1 MPFEA
6 ANQLRGGTSVRNLN
20 KAVTWLI
27 VVIFISAGVIPAAMA
42 QRGRTYRY
50 NDNYMRELF
59 NRLETRTDSFSNLIP
74 NALDRSRLDGSQRED
89 EINQLVT
96 DFEHAT
102 DELKKRFE
110 NGQSTASDAQM
121 VLQRG
126 ALINTFMRNRRLDGR
141 TERAWR
147 RVSTDLDR
155 LAVAYN
161 VSRDWATIQ
170 WPALPGGTPAYG
182 FDGLLTGT
190 FRLNASMSNDPRT
203 VAAAATRNLNYR
215 QRQRISDNLIERLTP
230 PDIIAIERRGNTV
243 TLASTRSPQLS
254 FDVDGR
260 ERIER
265 YPNGRTSRTRATF
278 SGSTLNV
285 VTNGD
290 RLNDFTASFTPVE
303 NGRRLLVTRQ
313 LYAERLNQPVTVRS
327 YYDRTSDVAQWNV
340 YNPYLTPQPNTV
352 SQPTFVVPNGTRV
365 IAVLNE
371 SLSTQTQGVNER
383 FTLTVREPYQYR
395 NAIIEGHLTGVD
407 RGGRISGRSQM
418 TLDFDRIRMPNGST
432 YEFAGVL
439 QSVTT
444 NDEAIR
450 VDNEGTLED
459 ENRTSTTLQRTA
471 IGTVIG
477 ALIGAIAG
485 GGKGAAVGA
494 AVGAG
499 AGAGSVYVQGRDDLE
514 LARGTEI
521 TIVAS
526 AP

>member
-1 MPFEA
+1 M
-6 ANQLRGGTSVRNLN
+6 RNLN

-27 VVIFISAGVIPAAMA
+27 VFIFMSAGVMPAAMA
-42 QRGRTYRY
+42 QRGRSYRY
-50 NDNYMRELF
+50 NDNYMRQLF

-74 NALDRSRLDGSQRED
+74 GALDRSRLDGSQRED
-89 EINQLVT
+89 QINQLVT

-102 DELKKRFE
+102 DELKTRFE
-110 NGQSTASDAQM
+110 SGQSTATDAQT
-121 VLQRG
+121 VLYRG
-126 ALINTFMRNRRLDGR
+126 ALINTFMRNRHLGNR

-147 RVSTDLDR
+147 LVSTDLNR

-161 VSRDWATIQ
+161 VARNWATMQ
-170 WPALPGGTPAYG
+170 WPTLPAGTPAYRYNE
-182 FDGLLTGT
+182 LLTGT
-190 FRLNASMSNDPRT
+190 FRLNPALSNDPRT
-203 VAAAATRNLNYR
+203 IAANATRNLNYR
-215 QRQRISDNLIERLTP
+215 QRQRISDNLVERLTP
-230 PDIIAIERRGNTV
+230 PDMIAIERRGTTV

-265 YPNGRTSRTRATF
+265 YPNGRMSRTRATF
-278 SGSTLNV
+278 SGPTLKV

-290 RLNDFTASFTPVE
+290 RLNDFTASFTPVDD
-303 NGRRLLVTRQ
+303 GRRLLVTRE
-313 LYAERLNQPVTVRS
+313 LYAERLNQPVIVRS
-327 YYDRTSDVAQWNV
+327 YYDRTSDIAQWNL
-340 YNPYLTPQPNTV
+340 YNPSTQLGNTG
-352 SQPTFVVPNGTRV
+352 SQGTFVVPNGTRV

-371 SLSTQTQGVNER
+371 DLSTQRQGVNER

-418 TLDFDRIRMPNGST
+418 TLDFDRIRMSNGVT

-439 QSVTT
+439 QSVMA

-450 VDNEGTLED
+450 VDNEGTLE
-459 ENRTSTTLQRTA
+459 EESRTSTTLQRTA
-471 IGTVIG
+471 IGTAIG
-477 ALIGAIAG
+477 ALVGAVAG
-485 GGKGAAVGA
+485 GGKGAAIGA

-499 AGAGSVYVQGRDDLE
+499 VGAGSVYVQGRDDLE
-514 LARGTEI
+514 LPRGAEL
-521 TIVAS
+521 TILAS

>member
-1 MPFEA
+1 MD
-6 ANQLRGGTSVRNLN
+6 N
-20 KAVTWLI
+20 
-27 VVIFISAGVIPAAMA
+27 PAA
-42 QRGRTYRY
+42 
-50 NDNYMRELF
+50 
-59 NRLETRTDSFSNLIP
+59 
-74 NALDRSRLDGSQRED
+74 
-89 EINQLVT
+89 
-96 DFEHAT
+96 
-102 DELKKRFE
+102 
-110 NGQSTASDAQM
+110 DAQT
-121 VLQRG
+121 VLHRG
-126 ALINTFMRNRRLDGR
+126 ALINTFMRNRRLGSR

-147 RVSTDLDR
+147 LVSNDLDR

-161 VSRDWATIQ
+161 VARNWATRQ

-182 FDGLLTGT
+182 YDGLLTGT
-190 FRLNASMSNDPRT
+190 FRLNTALSNDPRT
-203 VAAAATRNLNYR
+203 VAANATRNLNYR
-215 QRQRISDNLIERLTP
+215 QRQRIADNLVERLTP

-254 FDVDGR
+254 FDVDAQ
-260 ERIER
+260 ERMER

-278 SGSTLNV
+278 SGPTLTV

-313 LYAERLNQPVTVRS
+313 LYAERLNQPVIVRS

-340 YNPYLTPQPNTV
+340 YNPGSTM
-352 SQPTFVVPNGTRV
+352 SQGRFVVPNGTRM

-371 SLSTQTQGVNER
+371 NLSTQRQGVNEH
-383 FTLTVREPYQYR
+383 FTMTVREPYQYR
-395 NAIIEGHLTGVD
+395 NAIIEGHVIDVD

-418 TLDFDRIRMPNGST
+418 TLDFDRIRMPNGTT

-439 QSVTT
+439 ENVMA
-444 NDEAIR
+444 NDQAIR
-450 VDNEGTLED
+450 VDNEGTLEGD
-459 ENRTSTTLQRTA
+459 SRTSTTLQRTA
-471 IGTVIG
+471 IGTAVG

-485 GGKGAAVGA
+485 GGKGAAIGA

-514 LARGTEI
+514 LPRGSEL